1 MTTCPLCGQR
11 KAKRACPALGRQICA
26 VCCGTKRL
34 VEIRCPADCVYLAS
48 ARTHPPAV
56 VQRQQERDRG
66 LLLPLLQGLTERQ
79 ARLFLLFGA
88 AISKYKDAALQRL
101 VDDDIAQAA
110 EALAGTLETADR
122 GIVYERQPN
131 SLAAARLM
139 ADLKSMLSELSK
151 EGRSASVERDAAIA
165 LRRIETGTKE
175 TARLG
180 EGSETSF
187 RELLSRVLTP
197 QEGAGAPA
205 EDHAQPSSIIVP

>member
-1 MTTCPLCGQR
+1 MICPLCGHR

-34 VEIRCPADCVYLAS
+34 VEIRCTADCVYLAT

-88 AISKYKDAALQRL
+88 AISRHKDAALQKL
-101 VDDDIAQAA
+101 TDDDIAQAA
-110 EALAGTLETADR
+110 EALAGTLETAER
-122 GIVYERQPN
+122 GILYERQPN
-131 SLAAARLM
+131 SLAAARLVTE
-139 ADLKSMLSELSK
+139 LKAMLSELST

-165 LRRIETGTKE
+165 LRRIEAGTKE
-175 TARLG
+175 TARFA
-180 EGSETSF
+180 EGAGTAF
-187 RELLSRVLTP
+187 RELLSRVLIP
-197 QEGAGAPA
+197 QEGSAAQA
-205 EDHAQPSSIIVP
+205 EEQAQPSSIIVP